1 MVTLNQTCEH
11 SLFSDLMAQVV
22 KGLLYSCRHNAEP
35 ESCTVHSEN
44 HLMKIFFSREDSGP
58 CRWFLLSSEWSTG
71 GGQKV
76 LNQSKKIKFFKKPK
90 VLQRILAVITA
101 HVNVNM

>member
-1 MVTLNQTCEH
+1 MVTLNQTCER

-22 KGLLYSCRHNAEP
+22 KGLLYSCRHNGEP

-58 CRWFLLSSEWSTG
+58 CRWFLLSSEWSTVAAKSIEPK
-71 GGQKV
+71 Q
-76 LNQSKKIKFFKKPK
+76 KIKFFKKPK